1 MATASTILPCAHEE
15 KTIRD
20 FPLPTRQ
27 AIVNCGYPEWYKKY
41 RGITGKARV
50 VPLTTE
56 FLDYLKADGIIL
68 PPDTPVVSISDR
80 DSGVFS
86 VTNTED
92 SDGDDEDDDDDGEN
106 PAQNFPEV
114 HGAIIAAIAELG
126 GSVYPKLNWS
136 APKDAAFMLGNTL
149 KCSSPSDVYLLL
161 KSSNFIT
168 HDLEHAFD
176 ETVDTPDEN
185 GKLLKLS
192 DVEYALV
199 LRKWVDV
206 ITSVEFRCFVKQRK
220 VVAITQRDLNH
231 YDFLENGREEFLA
244 LIQEFFARH
253 LEKTFPEADF
263 VFDVYIPKTL
273 LTESRVWLVDINPYS
288 PKTDTLTFAW
298 QEILNIDPSIPGFKP
313 EFRIIKKN
321 DPEAYGFSQP
331 YSAHKLPREVVDAAA
346 GGAES
351 MLQFKNDWKHIVE
364 GLGGTG
370 INDSSDEDENDKDEE
385 KKDDE
390 VEKKDDGVEKKDD
403 GKVTG

>member
-1 MATASTILPCAHEE
+1 MATTSAAREQ
-15 KTIRD
+15 KTIND

-27 AIVNCGYPEWYKKY
+27 AIVNSSYPEWYKKY

-50 VPLTTE
+50 IPLTAG
-56 FLDYLKADGIIL
+56 FLEYLKADGIIL
-68 PPDTPVVSISDR
+68 PPDTPVVPISDR

-86 VTNTED
+86 ITNTDD
-92 SDGDDEDDDDDGEN
+92 SDDDDDDEGEN

-114 HGAIIAAIAELG
+114 HSAVIAAIAELG

-176 ETVDTPDEN
+176 ETVDVPDEN
-185 GKLLKLS
+185 GKLLQLS

-231 YDFLENGREEFLA
+231 YDFLENGKEEFLA

-253 LEKTFPEADF
+253 LEKTFPDADF

-313 EFRIIKKN
+313 DFRIIKKN
-321 DPEAYGFSQP
+321 DPEAYGFAQP
-331 YSAHKLPREVVDAAA
+331 YSAHKLPKDVVDAAA
-346 GGAES
+346 GGPET
-351 MLQFKNDWKHIVE
+351 MLQFKNDWKNIVE

-370 INDSSDEDENDKDEE
+370 IDDSDSGSDDEE
-385 KKDDE
+385 GDKGEGEEKE
-390 VEKKDDGVEKKDD
+390 GGTAEKKN
-403 GKVTG
+403 

>member
-1 MATASTILPCAHEE
+1 MATPSTILPGAHEE
-15 KTIRD
+15 KTIND

-27 AIVNCGYPEWYKKY
+27 AIVNSGYPEWYKKY

-50 VPLTTE
+50 IPLTTE

-92 SDGDDEDDDDDGEN
+92 SDGDDDDDDDGEN

-114 HGAIIAAIAELG
+114 HAAIIAAIAELG
-126 GSVYPKLNWS
+126 GAVYPKLNWS

-168 HDLEHAFD
+168 HDLEHVFD
-176 ETVDTPDEN
+176 ETVDTPDET
-185 GKLLKLS
+185 GKLLQLS

-220 VVAITQRDLNH
+220 IVAITQRDLNH
-231 YDFLENGREEFLA
+231 YDFLENGKEEFLA

-263 VFDVYIPKTL
+263 IFDVYIPKTL

-298 QEILNIDPSIPGFKP
+298 QEILNIDPSVPDFKP
-313 EFRIIKKN
+313 NFRLIKKN
-321 DPEAYGFSQP
+321 DPEAYGFAQP
-331 YSAHKLPREVVDAAA
+331 YSAHKLPRDVVDAAA

-364 GLGGTG
+364 GLGATG
-370 INDSSDEDENDKDEE
+370 IDDSSDDEEDEDENGSSGQ
-385 KKDDE
+385 KKG
-390 VEKKDDGVEKKDD
+390 DGIGKTND
-403 GKVTG
+403 GRVTG

>member
-1 MATASTILPCAHEE
+1 MATSSTILPCAHEE
-15 KTIRD
+15 KTIHD

-27 AIVNCGYPEWYKKY
+27 AIVNCSYPEWYKKY

-50 VPLTTE
+50 VPLTLA
-56 FLDYLKADGIIL
+56 FLDYLRADGIIL
-68 PPDTPVVSISDR
+68 PPDTPVVPISDK

-86 VTNTED
+86 ISNTDD
-92 SDGDDEDDDDDGEN
+92 SDSDDDGDDEN

-114 HGAIIAAIAELG
+114 HAAVITAIAELG

-176 ETVDTPDEN
+176 ETLSTPDEN
-185 GKLLKLS
+185 GKLIQLS

-231 YDFLENGREEFLA
+231 YDFLERGKEEFLA

-253 LEKTFPEADF
+253 LEKTFPESEF

-273 LTESRVWLVDINPYS
+273 LTESRVWLVDINPYA

-298 QEILNIDPSIPGFKP
+298 QEILNIDPSVPGFKP

-321 DPEAYGFSQP
+321 DPEAYGFAQP

-346 GGAES
+346 GGAET
-351 MLQFKNDWKHIVE
+351 MLQFKNDWRHIVE

-370 INDSSDEDENDKDEE
+370 IDDVSDNDEDDEE
-385 KKDDE
+385 DDGGDKKENE
-390 VEKKDDGVEKKDD
+390 VEKTADK
-403 GKVTG
+403 KVTG

>member
-1 MATASTILPCAHEE
+1 MATDPSTPLPPTHGE
-15 KTIRD
+15 KTIND
-20 FPLPTRQ
+20 FPLPTRR
-27 AIVNCGYPEWYKKY
+27 AIINSGYPEWYKRYK
-41 RGITGKARV
+41 GITGKARV
-50 VPLTTE
+50 IPLTTE

-68 PPDTPVVSISDR
+68 PPDTPVVPISDR

-86 VTNTED
+86 ATNTDASSDDD
-92 SDGDDEDDDDDGEN
+92 SDAEDEN

-126 GSVYPKLNWS
+126 GAVYPKLNWS

-149 KCSSPSDVYLLL
+149 KCSSPSDIYLLL

-176 ETVDTPDEN
+176 DTLDTADEN
-185 GKLLKLS
+185 SALVQLS
-192 DVEYALV
+192 DVQYALV

-220 VVAITQRDLNH
+220 VVAITQRDMNH
-231 YDFLENGREEFLA
+231 YDFLENEKPEFLA
-244 LIQEFFARH
+244 LILEFFARH

-273 LTESRVWLVDINPYS
+273 LTESRVWLVDINPYA
-288 PKTDTLTFAW
+288 PKTDTLTFSW
-298 QEILNIDPSIPGFKP
+298 QEILNIDPSTPTFKP

-321 DPEAYGFSQP
+321 DPEAYGFAQP
-331 YSAHKLPREVVDAAA
+331 YSAHKLPRDVVDAAA

-351 MLQFKNDWKHIVE
+351 MLQFKNDWKTIVD
-364 GLGGTG
+364 GLIAAGV
-370 INDSSDEDENDKDEE
+370 NDSDSDDEDEGGE
-385 KKDDE
+385 KKD
-390 VEKKDDGVEKKDD
+390 
-403 GKVTG
+403 

>member
-1 MATASTILPCAHEE
+1 MATPSTLLPE
-15 KTIRD
+15 KTIND

-27 AIVNCGYPEWYKKY
+27 AIVNSSYPEWYKKY
-41 RGITGKARV
+41 RGITGKARLI
-50 VPLTTE
+50 PLTAE

-68 PPDTPVVSISDR
+68 PPDTPVVPISDR

-86 VTNTED
+86 VTNTDD
-92 SDGDDEDDDDDGEN
+92 SDGDDGDDGEN

-126 GSVYPKLNWS
+126 GAVYPKLNWS

-176 ETVDTPDEN
+176 DTIDTPDEN
-185 GKLLKLS
+185 GKILRLS

-206 ITSVEFRCFVKQRK
+206 ITSVEFRCFVMQRRI
-220 VVAITQRDLNH
+220 VAITQRDLNH
-231 YDFLENGREEFLA
+231 YDFLEDGKEEFLA

-273 LTESRVWLVDINPYS
+273 LTESRVWLVDINPYA
-288 PKTDTLTFAW
+288 PKTDTLTFSW
-298 QEILNIDPSIPGFKP
+298 QEILNIDPSVPGFKP

-321 DPEAYGFSQP
+321 DPEAYGFAQP

-346 GGAES
+346 GGAET
-351 MLQFKNDWKHIVE
+351 MLQFKNDWKDIIE

-370 INDSSDEDENDKDEE
+370 IDDNDEEGDGNGDGEGE
-385 KKDDE
+385 KKDGGA
-390 VEKKDDGVEKKDD
+390 EKTSG
-403 GKVTG
+403 GKATG